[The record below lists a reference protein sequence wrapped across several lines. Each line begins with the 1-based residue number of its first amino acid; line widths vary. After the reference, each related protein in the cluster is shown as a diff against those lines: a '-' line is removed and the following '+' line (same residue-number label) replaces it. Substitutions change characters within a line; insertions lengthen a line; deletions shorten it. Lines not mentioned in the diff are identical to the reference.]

1 MLRVHRAN
9 EDAIAFYHNR
19 PQLERSPTSMSVCA
33 PTEMVNEEHDH
44 RRPQRASAQAE
55 HVAADGDDEGGHA
68 EHAAREDDDGKGSD
82 EQPNSATEEHAA
94 HDDGTG
100 AHETA
105 QQQMARAE
113 AERLWNARAE
123 GRIQRYEEPR
133 LTATARVD
141 GSGARE
147 RVGGKRGRDN
157 RETEEQ
163 VLDEPGPS
171 EAQLGETE
179 EDIAAA
185 AITAAHETAEGEAA
199 AEAEA
204 KAGADKR
211 AAEAEQREER
221 IRKDEAER
229 KRQKSERQ
237 WQENK
242 QRALE
247 QRERDRRGRKEET
260 RDSETMEHEE
270 RIKRRMTNAKRKP
283 PMEWPARE
291 KEKYTRRTSSMRREP
306 VMDRRDGPHNDGDLR
321 DVCLDAVT

>member
-1 MLRVHRAN
+1 
-9 EDAIAFYHNR
+9 
-19 PQLERSPTSMSVCA
+19 
-33 PTEMVNEEHDH
+33 
-44 RRPQRASAQAE
+44 
-55 HVAADGDDEGGHA
+55 
-68 EHAAREDDDGKGSD
+68 
-82 EQPNSATEEHAA
+82 
-94 HDDGTG
+94 
-100 AHETA
+100 
-105 QQQMARAE
+105 MARAE

-157 RETEEQ
+157 RVTEEQ
-163 VLDEPGPS
+163 VMDEPGPS

-185 AITAAHETAEGEAA
+185 AVITAAHETAEGEAA

-221 IRKDEAER
+221 RRKDEAER
-229 KRQKSERQ
+229 KRQKSERR

-247 QRERDRRGRKEET
+247 QRERDRRGQKEET

-283 PMEWPARE
+283 PMEWPEGQRH
-291 KEKYTRRTSSMRREP
+291 KYFRRTYDALICMPRDAS
-306 VMDRRDGPHNDGDLR
+306 DGPHNDGDLR